1 MTRHVPD
8 HEVELYRTDDAY
20 EVCIDLPGYDRDDI
34 DVRWHDGRL
43 HVSASSGSDG
53 SMRVYNRHL
62 SLPHRIDGDAITA
75 SYSDALLEVRLP
87 VLEGEDPPGTRVEVE

>member
-8 HEVELYRTDDAY
+8 HEVELYRTDEAY
-20 EVCIDLPGYDRDDI
+20 EVCIDLPDYDRSEI

-43 HVSASSGSDG
+43 HVSASERGQGSTH
-53 SMRVYNRHL
+53 VYNRHL

-75 SYSDALLEVRLP
+75 SYSDDVLEVRLP